1 MTDMINPHHYRGD
14 RRFEPIEV
22 IEDWQLNYRLGNA
35 LKYISRNGRKPGE
48 NPIEGLK
55 KAIWYLEREIDAL
68 NATNVPYATTYE
80 DVLKDYAA
88 CAADGYEYIL
98 ETNADTFGWDES
110 LGPVEPFEP
119 AQGPGYDFIGHSE
132 WDDPDPEEAA
142 LEYPSCPFDVA
153 ELHKDLDQF
162 EENEIIST
170 FERRGIMFGVDKNG
184 KTYTLG
190 LYGGDSK

>member
-55 KAIWYLEREIDAL
+55 KAIWYLEREIDAI
-68 NATNVPYATTYE
+68 NATNVPYAATYE
-80 DVLKDYAA
+80 DVLEDYAA

-110 LGPVEPFEP
+110 LGPVEI
-119 AQGPGYDFIGHSE
+119 YS
-132 WDDPDPEEAA
+132 DDPDPEEAA
-142 LEYPSCPFDVA
+142 LEYPSCDFDVA

-190 LYGGDSK
+190 LYGGGSK

>member
-48 NPIEGLK
+48 NPVEGLK
-55 KAIWYLEREIDAL
+55 KAVWYLQREIDAI
-68 NATNVPYATTYE
+68 NATNAPYATTYE
-80 DVLKDYAA
+80 DVLEDYAA

-98 ETNADTFGWDES
+98 ETNADTYGWDDS
-110 LGPVEPFEP
+110 LGPVEV
-119 AQGPGYDFIGHSE
+119 YS
-132 WDDPDPEEAA
+132 DDPDPEEAA
-142 LEYPSCPFDVA
+142 LEYPACDFDVA

-162 EENEIIST
+162 EEDEIVST
-170 FERRGIMFGVDKNG
+170 FERRGIMFGIDKHG
-184 KTYTLG
+184 RTYTLG
-190 LYGGDSK
+190 LYKGPTT

>member
-55 KAIWYLEREIDAL
+55 KAIWYLEREIDAI
-68 NATNVPYATTYE
+68 NATNVPYAVTYE
-80 DVLKDYAA
+80 DVLQDYAA

-110 LGPVEPFEP
+110 LGPVEV
-119 AQGPGYDFIGHSE
+119 YS
-132 WDDPDPEEAA
+132 DDPDPEEAA
-142 LEYPSCPFDVA
+142 LEFPSCPFDVS

-162 EENEIIST
+162 EENEIVST

-184 KTYTLG
+184 TTYTLG
-190 LYGGDSK
+190 LYGGPTT

>member
-55 KAIWYLEREIDAL
+55 KAIWYLEREIDAI
-68 NATNVPYATTYE
+68 NATNVPYAVTYE
-80 DVLKDYAA
+80 DVLEDYAA

-110 LGPVEPFEP
+110 LGPVEV
-119 AQGPGYDFIGHSE
+119 YS
-132 WDDPDPEEAA
+132 DDPDPEEAA
-142 LEYPSCPFDVA
+142 LQYPACDFDVN

-162 EENEIIST
+162 EENEIVST

-184 KTYTLG
+184 TTYTLG
-190 LYGGDSK
+190 LYGGPTT